1 MCTIV
6 RMSSPTL
13 ARPAPDVRRARVAV
27 AALFLTNGALFA
39 NLVPRYPEIKAGLD
53 LGNAT
58 YGLAVAAFPAGAI
71 AAGLAAAALV
81 RRFGSARVAVAGTVL
96 TAGGLLLAGL
106 APALP
111 LLVVA
116 LFAAGAMDAFTDVA
130 QNAHGLRVQRRYGR
144 SIINGFHALW
154 SVGAVVGGGMAAA
167 AIALDL
173 PLAVHLAITGAL
185 FSVVALVALRA
196 CLPGLDGEVPDGVAG
211 EAGALTTPGAPTST
225 EAAAA
230 GAAARTS
237 RTRTAAVLAALV
249 LVAVAGTLVED
260 AGSTWAAV
268 YLSGSLGA
276 PATLAAAGFVALVGA
291 QFVGR
296 LVGDRLVDRFG
307 QRAVARTGGALVLLG
322 TGFALAFPSVPGTIA
337 GFAAAG
343 FGVATLVPA
352 AMQQADELP
361 GLRAGT
367 GLTLVSWLMRL
378 GFLLS
383 PPIVGLVADATSL
396 RAGLLV
402 LPLAG
407 VVVVLLAG
415 VLAPRRR
422 STGRPGPAGHDRHD
436 DHDRR
441 TTAPEEA
448 TTA

>member
-1 MCTIV
+1 MCTTVHIVCTIV
-6 RMSSPTL
+6 RMPSPTL
-13 ARPAPDVRRARVAV
+13 ARPAPDVRRARIAV

-71 AAGLAAAALV
+71 TAGLAAAALV

-96 TAGGLLLAGL
+96 TAAGLLLAGL

-167 AIALDL
+167 AIALGL
-173 PLAVHLAITGAL
+173 PLGVHLAITGAL
-185 FSVVALVALRA
+185 FAVVALVALRW
-196 CLPGLDGEVPDGVAG
+196 CLPGLDGEAPDAVAA
-211 EAGALTTPGAPTST
+211 ESIATPAGAPAGAGP
-225 EAAAA
+225 AGA
-230 GAAARTS
+230 GAALARAS
-237 RTRTAAVLAALV
+237 RGRTGVVLAALV

-307 QRAVARTGGALVLLG
+307 QRAVARTGGALVALG
-322 TGFALAFPSVPGTIA
+322 TGLALAFPSVPGTIA

-396 RAGLLV
+396 RTGLLV

-415 VLAPRRR
+415 VLAPRRAT
-422 STGRPGPAGHDRHD
+422 SSPHHPAPHDR
-436 DHDRR
+436 
-441 TTAPEEA
+441 TLESQETSA
-448 TTA
+448 

>member
-1 MCTIV
+1 MP
-6 RMSSPTL
+6 SPTL

-71 AAGLAAAALV
+71 TAGLAAAALV

-96 TAGGLLLAGL
+96 TAAGLLLAGL

-173 PLAVHLAITGAL
+173 PLGVHLAITGGL
-185 FSVVALVALRA
+185 FAMVALVALRW
-196 CLPGLDGEVPDGVAG
+196 CLPGLDGEASDAAVT
-211 EAGALTTPGAPTST
+211 EAEAAASPGAPAGTDLSR
-225 EAAAA
+225 A
-230 GAAARTS
+230 GAAALARAS
-237 RTRTAAVLAALV
+237 RARTAAVLAALV

-276 PATLAAAGFVALVGA
+276 PATIAAAGFVALVGA

-322 TGFALAFPSVPGTIA
+322 TGLALAFPSVPGTIA

-396 RAGLLV
+396 RTGLLV

-415 VLAPRRR
+415 VLAPRRPA
-422 STGRPGPAGHDRHD
+422 GRPDAVDRHD
-436 DHDRR
+436 DPDRR
-441 TTAPEEA
+441 TTPAPEEA
-448 TTA
+448 TA

>member
-1 MCTIV
+1 
-6 RMSSPTL
+6 MSSPTL

-71 AAGLAAAALV
+71 TAGLAAAALV

-96 TAGGLLLAGL
+96 TAAGLLLAGL

-167 AIALDL
+167 AIALGL
-173 PLAVHLAITGAL
+173 PLGVHLAITGAL
-185 FSVVALVALRA
+185 FAVVALAALRW
-196 CLPGLDGEVPDGVAG
+196 CLPGLDGEAPDAVVA
-211 EAGALTTPGAPTST
+211 ETAATPAGAPAGAEP
-225 EAAAA
+225 AGA
-230 GAAARTS
+230 GAAPARAS
-237 RTRTAAVLAALV
+237 RARTAAVLAALV

-276 PATLAAAGFVALVGA
+276 PATIAAAGFVALVGA

-307 QRAVARTGGALVLLG
+307 QRAVARTGGALVALG
-322 TGFALAFPSVPGTIA
+322 TGLALAIPSVPGTIA

-396 RAGLLV
+396 RTGLLV

-415 VLAPRRR
+415 VLAPRRTTTP
-422 STGRPGPAGHDRHD
+422 SHHPVPHDR
-436 DHDRR
+436 
-441 TTAPEEA
+441 TPETQETRA
-448 TTA
+448 

>member
-71 AAGLAAAALV
+71 TAGLAAAALV

-96 TAGGLLLAGL
+96 TAAGLLLAGL
-106 APALP
+106 APVLP

-167 AIALDL
+167 AIALGL
-173 PLAVHLAITGAL
+173 PLGVHLAITGAL
-185 FSVVALVALRA
+185 FAVVALVALRW
-196 CLPGLDGEVPDGVAG
+196 CLPGLDGEAPDAVAAEAAAT
-211 EAGALTTPGAPTST
+211 EAGAGAPLGAPASATP
-225 EAAAA
+225 AGA
-230 GAAARTS
+230 GAALARTS
-237 RTRTAAVLAALV
+237 RARTAAVLAALV
-249 LVAVAGTLVED
+249 LVAVAGALVED

-307 QRAVARTGGALVLLG
+307 QRAVARTGGALVALG
-322 TGFALAFPSVPGTIA
+322 TGLALAFPSVPGTIA

-396 RAGLLV
+396 RTGLLV

-415 VLAPRRR
+415 VLAPRRATSSR
-422 STGRPGPAGHDRHD
+422 LRPAPHDRILESQE
-436 DHDRR
+436 
-441 TTAPEEA
+441 TSA
-448 TTA
+448 

>member
-1 MCTIV
+1 
-6 RMSSPTL
+6 MSSPTL

-39 NLVPRYPEIKAGLD
+39 NLVPRYPEVKAGLD

-71 AAGLAAAALV
+71 TAGLAAAALV
-81 RRFGSARVAVAGTVL
+81 RRFGSAGVAVAGTVL

-173 PLAVHLAITGAL
+173 PLGVHLAITGGL
-185 FSVVALVALRA
+185 FAVVALVALRW
-196 CLPGLDGEVPDGVAG
+196 CLPGLDGEASDVA
-211 EAGALTTPGAPTST
+211 ATDAAAAASPGAPPS
-225 EAAAA
+225 ADAVAA

-237 RTRTAAVLAALV
+237 RARTAAVLAALV

-276 PATLAAAGFVALVGA
+276 PATIAAAGFVALVGA

-322 TGFALAFPSVPGTIA
+322 TGLALAFPSVPGTIA

-415 VLAPRRR
+415 VLAPRRPVDR
-422 STGRPGPAGHDRHD
+422 PVDRPGAVDRQD
-436 DHDRR
+436 DPDHR
-441 TTAPEEA
+441 TTPAPEEA

>member
-1 MCTIV
+1 MCTAVHIVCTIV
-6 RMSSPTL
+6 RMPSPTL

-71 AAGLAAAALV
+71 TAGLAAAALV

-96 TAGGLLLAGL
+96 TAAGLLLAGL

-167 AIALDL
+167 AIALGL
-173 PLAVHLAITGAL
+173 PLGVHLAITGAL
-185 FSVVALVALRA
+185 FAVVALVALRW
-196 CLPGLDGEVPDGVAG
+196 CLPGLDGEAPD
-211 EAGALTTPGAPTST
+211 
-225 EAAAA
+225 AAAA
-230 GAAARTS
+230 ETAATPAGAPAGAEPAGAGAALARAS
-237 RTRTAAVLAALV
+237 RARTAAVLAALV

-307 QRAVARTGGALVLLG
+307 QRAVARTGGALVALG
-322 TGFALAFPSVPGTIA
+322 TGLALAFPSVPGTIA

-396 RAGLLV
+396 RTGLLV

-415 VLAPRRR
+415 VLAPRRATT
-422 STGRPGPAGHDRHD
+422 SPHHPAPHDR
-436 DHDRR
+436 
-441 TTAPEEA
+441 TLESQETSA
-448 TTA
+448 

>member
-1 MCTIV
+1 
-6 RMSSPTL
+6 MSSSAL
-13 ARPAPDVRRARVAV
+13 ARPALDVRRARVAV

-96 TAGGLLLAGL
+96 TAAGLLLAGL

-173 PLAVHLAITGAL
+173 PLGVHLAITGAL
-185 FSVVALVALRA
+185 FSVVALVALRS
-196 CLPGLDGEVPDGVAG
+196 CLPGLDGDVTDGASAAA
-211 EAGALTTPGAPTST
+211 EASASPGAPAGTGLSG
-225 EAAAA
+225 AAAA
-230 GAAARTS
+230 LARTS
-237 RTRTAAVLAALV
+237 RARTAAVLAALV

-276 PATLAAAGFVALVGA
+276 PATIAAAGFVALVGA

-322 TGFALAFPSVPGTIA
+322 TGLALAFPSVPGTIA

-383 PPIVGLVADATSL
+383 PPVVGLVADATSL
-396 RAGLLV
+396 RTGLLV

-415 VLAPRRR
+415 VLAPRR
-422 STGRPGPAGHDRHD
+422 PAGRTDTADRHD
-436 DHDRR
+436 DPDHR
-441 TTAPEEA
+441 TTPAPEEA
-448 TTA
+448 TA

>member
-1 MCTIV
+1 MP
-6 RMSSPTL
+6 SPTL
-13 ARPAPDVRRARVAV
+13 ARPAPDVRRARIAV

-71 AAGLAAAALV
+71 TAGLAAAALV

-96 TAGGLLLAGL
+96 TAAGLLLAGL

-116 LFAAGAMDAFTDVA
+116 LFTAGAMDAFTDVA

-167 AIALDL
+167 AIALGL
-173 PLAVHLAITGAL
+173 PLGVHLAITGAL
-185 FSVVALVALRA
+185 FAVVALVALRW
-196 CLPGLDGEVPDGVAG
+196 CLPGLDGEAPDAVAA
-211 EAGALTTPGAPTST
+211 ESIATPAGAPAGA
-225 EAAAA
+225 EAA
-230 GAAARTS
+230 GAGAALARAS
-237 RTRTAAVLAALV
+237 RGRTAVVLAALV

-307 QRAVARTGGALVLLG
+307 QRAVARTGGALVALG
-322 TGFALAFPSVPGTIA
+322 TGLALAFPSVPGTIA

-396 RAGLLV
+396 RTGLLV

-415 VLAPRRR
+415 VLAPRRAT
-422 STGRPGPAGHDRHD
+422 SSPHHPAPHDR
-436 DHDRR
+436 
-441 TTAPEEA
+441 TLESQETSA
-448 TTA
+448 